1 MHMFLTP
8 LLTEKG
14 VARQQNNQAL
24 FKVPKNASKYQIA
37 LAVEALYNVKPIAI
51 RTIQMKGK
59 ERRRGTSVG
68 RTVAWKKAY
77 VTVPD
82 IKVLNL
88 VP

>member
-1 MHMFLTP
+1 MFLTP

-24 FKVPKNASKYQIA
+24 FRVPKDATKYQIA
-37 LAVEALYNVKPIAI
+37 LAVEELYKVKPTAV
-51 RTIQMKGK
+51 RTMQMKGK
-59 ERRRGTSVG
+59 ERRRGASVG

-82 IKVLNL
+82 IKALNL